1 MLTSL
6 LAAVLLTASAGAAD
20 AWWETTAERP
30 TTHTRALQET
40 DDFGQPTGDAR
51 ERKSVAH
58 QIVLWIPNRLFDAL
72 DIVRLRA
79 RLGPGLSLSVRA
91 TDYVD
96 VFAGAHVA
104 LYVGLPGPRG
114 KPSLNLPIGAE
125 SNVGVEVSVFD
136 AAASIP
142 YMNPTYG
149 KTEFGVGVHALVIGV
164 DVGFDPV
171 ELVDFITGILFIDIR
186 HDDL

>member
-6 LAAVLLTASAGAAD
+6 FAALMLSAPASAAD
-20 AWWETTAERP
+20 DWWETAAERP
-30 TTHTRALQET
+30 ATQSRALQET
-40 DDFGQPTGDAR
+40 DDFGQPVGEAR
-51 ERKSVAH
+51 QRKSVAH
-58 QIVLWIPNRLFDAL
+58 QIVLWIPNRIFDAL

-79 RLGPGLSLSVRA
+79 RLGPGVSISVRA

-96 VFAGAHVA
+96 LFAGAHVA
-104 LYVGLPGPRG
+104 LYVGVPGPRG
-114 KPSLNLPIGAE
+114 KPSLNLPIGLE